1 MRIFHNK
8 AASPYENRMFA
19 QTIEPGCRE
28 ICEELGIVHSCLI
41 NSAKVKND
49 ETVPIDV
56 DALFFTPNQMIIVEM
71 KNYQKV
77 NMLDQESFLKEPWK
91 VTKGEASNKGNT
103 FRSEHNQNPYQQ
115 TNNIKD
121 RILKCVE
128 GINPVDVQRIVVVP
142 NDCKIMGEIPSNIY
156 DFSVVNE
163 RDFKQAFFQHVNVIS
178 HDTVIDADAL
188 VKRSVEDRTPQ
199 ITSRPTS
206 KLKENLRAKIFEKSG
221 RNVNASRLDTII
233 KLLTQDPGVEKA
245 SAISALYQEIF
256 PGGETPKSKSFRNG
270 LRTALREVAQK
281 YNKELK
287 TVKNE
292 IWGLKVVN
300 SIK

>member
-8 AASPYENRMFA
+8 ASTPYENRMFLE
-19 QTIEPGCRE
+19 TIEPGCRE
-28 ICEELGIVHSCLI
+28 ICEELGIIHSCLI

-49 ETVPIDV
+49 ETIPIDV

-178 HDTVIDADAL
+178 HGTVIDADAL

-221 RNVNASRLDTII
+221 RNVNSSRLDTII
-233 KLLTQDPGVEKA
+233 KLLTQDPSVKDAHAVG
-245 SAISALYQEIF
+245 ALYQEIF

-270 LRTALREVAQK
+270 LKTALREVAQK

-292 IWGLKVVN
+292 MSFGD
-300 SIK
+300 

>member
-1 MRIFHNK
+1 MRIFHNR
-8 AASPYENRMFA
+8 ASTPYENRMFLE
-19 QTIEPGCRE
+19 TIEPGCRE
-28 ICEELGIVHSCLI
+28 ICEELGIIHSCLI

-49 ETVPIDV
+49 ETMPIDV

-178 HDTVIDADAL
+178 HGTVIDADAL

-292 IWGLKVVN
+292 MSFGD
-300 SIK
+300 

>member
-8 AASPYENRMFA
+8 ASTPYENRMFLE
-19 QTIEPGCRE
+19 TIEPGCRE

-128 GINPVDVQRIVVVP
+128 GINPVDVQKIVVVP

-178 HDTVIDADAL
+178 HGTVIDADAL

-206 KLKENLRAKIFEKSG
+206 KLKENLRVKIFEKSG
-221 RNVNASRLDTII
+221 RNVNSSRLDTII

-292 IWGLKVVN
+292 MSFGD
-300 SIK
+300 

>member
-1 MRIFHNK
+1 MRIFHNR
-8 AASPYENRMFA
+8 ASTPYENRMFLE
-19 QTIEPGCRE
+19 TIEPSCRE
-28 ICEELGIVHSCLI
+28 ICEELGIIHSCLI

-49 ETVPIDV
+49 ETMPIDV

-77 NMLDQESFLKEPWK
+77 NMLDHESFLKEPWK
-91 VTKGEASNKGNT
+91 VTKGEASNKGDT

-178 HDTVIDADAL
+178 HGTVIDADAL

-206 KLKENLRAKIFEKSG
+206 KLKESLRAKIFEKSG

-233 KLLTQDPGVEKA
+233 KLLTQDPGVESS
-245 SAISALYQEIF
+245 SAISALYKEIF

-270 LRTALREVAQK
+270 LKTALREVAQK

-292 IWGLKVVN
+292 MSFGD
-300 SIK
+300 